1 MNHQIKKYVKD
12 ILFEYCTSCSENYY
26 TNKLKFSEDL
36 GLDSLDVLELVI
48 ILEKHF
54 NIVFS
59 SVEIENLKTIEN
71 LEELITEKLK

>member
-1 MNHQIKKYVKD
+1 MTLKEI
-12 ILFEYCTSCSENYY
+12 ILEHSTSCSENDY